1 MEHIDILPSVAND
14 HSVVHLKFALSG
26 QNSRGKSY
34 WKFNN
39 SLTEDTN
46 FVESMKVNIKEV
58 MQEISETDDPRVNW
72 EFLKYKMRQSARQYS
87 ITRASGRREKRITL
101 EKKVYDLERAISES
115 TDPNLVQEY
124 NDAKEELGKLYDY
137 ITQGIILRSRAKW
150 YEEGEKSSSY
160 FLRLEKRNKSKSH
173 IRKLIVDD
181 NIEKIE
187 TDDSAILHELRKFY
201 STLYSKKS
209 VKTEAE
215 CMQFL
220 QNINTPKLSDPDTV
234 KCEGKLTLK
243 EAWDTLLS
251 MANNKSPGND
261 GFTKEFYVCLWGSWD
276 HVSFVP

>member
-1 MEHIDILPSVAND
+1 MIFNTALDADNSPSLKTNTLKKVYSIMEDHDLSDIFRIRNPDMQRYTWRQKTPLIQHRLDYFLISNELQEDVEHIDILRSVASD

-39 SLTEDTN
+39 SLIEVTN
-46 FVESMKVNIKEV
+46 FVESMKVKIKEV
-58 MQEISETDDPRVNW
+58 MQEISETDDPRVSW
-72 EFLKYKMRQSARQYS
+72 EFLKYKMRQFARQYS
-87 ITRASGRREKRITL
+87 VIRASGRREKRITL

-124 NDAKEELGKLYDY
+124 NDAKEELGKLSDY

-150 YEEGEKSSSY
+150 YEEGEKPSSY

-187 TDDSAILHELRKFY
+187 TDDSAILYELRKSY
-201 STLYSKKS
+201 STLY
-209 VKTEAE
+209 
-215 CMQFL
+215 
-220 QNINTPKLSDPDTV
+220 
-234 KCEGKLTLK
+234 
-243 EAWDTLLS
+243 
-251 MANNKSPGND
+251 
-261 GFTKEFYVCLWGSWD
+261 
-276 HVSFVP
+276 